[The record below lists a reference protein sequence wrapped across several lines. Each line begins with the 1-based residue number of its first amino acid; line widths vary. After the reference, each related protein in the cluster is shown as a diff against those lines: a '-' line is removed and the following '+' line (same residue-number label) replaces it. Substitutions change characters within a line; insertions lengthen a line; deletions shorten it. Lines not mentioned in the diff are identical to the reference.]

1 MKKAFS
7 LIFAFVMILSLSA
20 CQTRE
25 LSANVTAYYVVYSG
39 LSDSKGRVEGID
51 VDGNATAI
59 HDIDAI
65 NISKGS
71 LVGENFIAGGHRANN
86 HLIMQKD
93 GSFEEFY
100 LLDNPQYS
108 GVWGITLDGDNI
120 VSVMNGNVDDEKN
133 VYLNLLVIQDMEH
146 NVLAKKEIDIT
157 PDSLLVDGDFLYMAG
172 CFWQYDTNP
181 IYCGASIAR
190 YNMKTG
196 EYKEKHFPYNPE
208 EVTATSYTS
217 LAKHG
222 DYLYC
227 TVRESFMDKE
237 ATDRQ
242 EKIDII
248 DGKMFEL
255 VDSLPFDQEISE
267 IHFVDDDLYLI
278 VANKLCKYD
287 MDTRIATELYTLS
300 ENMSVESSLSGNGHI
315 YYYVRCNPALKVEKM
330 LNIGYIIDFNTAD
343 ESVKGTPLTTDAKN
357 TESIVFFPLDKS

>member
-1 MKKAFS
+1 
-7 LIFAFVMILSLSA
+7 
-20 CQTRE
+20 
-25 LSANVTAYYVVYSG
+25 
-39 LSDSKGRVEGID
+39 
-51 VDGNATAI
+51 
-59 HDIDAI
+59 
-65 NISKGS
+65 
-71 LVGENFIAGGHRANN
+71 
-86 HLIMQKD
+86 
-93 GSFEEFY
+93 
-100 LLDNPQYS
+100 
-108 GVWGITLDGDNI
+108 
-120 VSVMNGNVDDEKN
+120 
-133 VYLNLLVIQDMEH
+133 MEH

-196 EYKEKHFPYNPE
+196 EYEERHFPYNPE
-208 EVTATSYTS
+208 KVTATSYTS

-227 TVRESFMDKE
+227 TVRESLMDKE

-267 IHFVDDDLYLI
+267 IHFVDEDLYLV
-278 VANKLCKYD
+278 VADRLCKYD
-287 MDTRIATELYTLS
+287 MDTRIATELYTFS

-315 YYYVRCNPALKVEKM
+315 YYSARYNPALKAGKM
-330 LNIGYIIDFNTAD
+330 LNIGFIIDFNIAD
-343 ESVKGTPLTTDAKN
+343 KSAKETPLITDARN
-357 TESIVFFPLDKS
+357 TESIVFFPVGS